1 VNQSF
6 RLEDQEQDDGGADRH
21 LLDVG
26 DPLLY
31 CGKHIGQAGRRGLH
45 DLRQMN
51 AVPSSELATDPSPP
65 MVIELTKDSAEALL
79 AANLA
84 GKGNGV
90 FTVEYKDDSYLKGD
104 YVLYFQIQRIGP
116 NNPNTLVRP
125 APVRVRVPVDRGPL
139 VHR

>member
-1 VNQSF
+1 MSSLPSASTWATRRSAAASEGPLPNLAGADQSPAVNQSF

-51 AVPSSELATDPSPP
+51 AVPSNPVGPFC
-65 MVIELTKDSAEALL
+65 LL
-79 AANLA
+79 NRTRGA
-84 GKGNGV
+84 
-90 FTVEYKDDSYLKGD
+90 YKDEHTEL
-104 YVLYFQIQRIGP
+104 R
-116 NNPNTLVRP
+116 
-125 APVRVRVPVDRGPL
+125 
-139 VHR
+139 